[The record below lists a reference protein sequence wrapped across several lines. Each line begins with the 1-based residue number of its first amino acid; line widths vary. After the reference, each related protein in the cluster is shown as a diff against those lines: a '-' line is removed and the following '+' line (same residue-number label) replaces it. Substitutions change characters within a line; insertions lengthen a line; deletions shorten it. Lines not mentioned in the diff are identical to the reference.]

1 MKEYKMK
8 EEIFKIKIEGADESI
23 GESEAFV
30 DEDEN
35 LELNKTDLEEEISME
50 NVNEVV
56 KDENLELNK
65 TDLEEEKVMEN
76 DNKTVVNDF
85 NDDKLTYVGVED
97 EEMDLFFILDRSGSM
112 YGSEEDTINGFNA
125 FIEKQ
130 MSKNHKI
137 LVTTVLFDGKY
148 EVLYSRKPISEV
160 KPLTN
165 KEYYVRGST
174 ALLDAIGRT
183 VNTFRGEVNQAMC
196 IITTDGYENSSREF
210 NRDQIRDMV
219 ENTGWEFVFIGADI
233 DSYGEASRIG
243 IRRSRVARHSKDAPG
258 INNMYIAVDNLTTK
272 FYHKRIKDDD
282 VEWKK
287 DLE

>member
-30 DEDEN
+30 DE
-35 LELNKTDLEEEISME
+35 
-50 NVNEVV
+50 
-56 KDENLELNK
+56 DENLELNK

-233 DSYGEASRIG
+233 DSYGEASSIG

>member
-1 MKEYKMK
+1 MKEDKIK
-8 EEIFKIKIEGADESI
+8 DESIKIEIEDADESI
-23 GESEAFV
+23 EESETFV

-35 LELNKTDLEEEISME
+35 LELNKTDLKEEKVME
-50 NVNEVV
+50 NVNGVV
-56 KDENLELNK
+56 K
-65 TDLEEEKVMEN
+65 EEKVMEN

>member
-1 MKEYKMK
+1 MKEDKIK
-8 EEIFKIKIEGADESI
+8 DESIKIEIEDADESI
-23 GESEAFV
+23 EESETFV

-35 LELNKTDLEEEISME
+35 LELNKTDLKEEKVME

-56 KDENLELNK
+56 K
-65 TDLEEEKVMEN
+65 EEKVMEN

-148 EVLYSRKPISEV
+148 EVLYSRKHISEV